1 MKTKRKSTILNII
14 GISFLIFSACNVK
27 DNSTNEEKNQSV
39 LPVKIASVQIKE
51 VEQIIT
57 ATGTIRAF
65 KENHIGPASPGRI
78 NKIYVEVGDKV
89 KKGDILVQ
97 MDRTQLQQVQ
107 VQFETLKQNME
118 RMDTL
123 LNIGSISKQKH
134 EQLKAQYDIT
144 KTNLDFLSENTRL
157 VAPINGIITGKYQND
172 GEIFSMAPNP
182 MIGKAAIV
190 SVMQINPLKVFINVS
205 ESYFPEIKEGMKA
218 KIRLDIYPEEEFT
231 GKIYLIHP
239 TIDPMTRTFTIEIIM
254 DNNSL
259 RLRPGMFA
267 RIELTMGKKS
277 ANLVPSL
284 AVLKQT
290 GTNDRYVFIYKDGKA
305 IRKIVQIGRLY
316 DDQIEVKSGIDPG
329 ENLIISGQRRLL
341 DGTPVEVVK

>member
-1 MKTKRKSTILNII
+1 MKTKRKSTILNIM
-14 GISFLIFSACNVK
+14 GLSFLIFSACNVE
-27 DNSTNEEKNQSV
+27 DSNTNEEKNQSA

-51 VEQIIT
+51 VEQTVT

-65 KENHIGPASPGRI
+65 RENHIGPASPGRI

-97 MDRTQLQQVQ
+97 MDKTQLRQVQ
-107 VQFETLKQNME
+107 VQFETLKHNME

-123 LNIGSISKQKH
+123 LSIGSISKQKH
-134 EQLKAQYDIT
+134 EQLKVQYDIT

-157 VAPINGIITGKYQND
+157 VAPIDGIITGKYQND

-190 SVMQINPLKVFINVS
+190 SVMQINPVKVFINVS

-231 GKIYLIHP
+231 GKIYRIHP

-267 RIELTMGKKS
+267 RIELIIGEKS

-290 GTNDRYVFIYKDGKA
+290 GTNERYVFVYKEGKA
-305 IRKIVQIGRLY
+305 IRKTVQVGRLY
-316 DDQIEVKSGIDPG
+316 DDQVEIESGIDPG
-329 ENLIISGQRRLL
+329 ETLIISGQRKLL
-341 DGTPVEVVK
+341 DGTQVEIIK